1 MYAGGGAARIHS
13 NFPRFIEKIRGIDIR
28 YWRLVRGNDMS
39 KRYSFLLAG
48 VGGQGTILASNV
60 LAEVALAA
68 GFDVKK
74 SEVHG
79 MAQRGGS
86 VNTHIR
92 WDAERVHS
100 PLIGLGEAD
109 VLLVFERAEA
119 LRYAEYL
126 KRQGVAIVNDHAIE
140 PITVT
145 SGGAHY
151 PTEKELRAVYG
162 EVTDRFYLVPGTA
175 DAQELGNVR
184 AANVVLLGALSTFL
198 DVPQET
204 WLQIIEARVPPKYV
218 ELNRQAFLKGR
229 QAVAGD

>member
-1 MYAGGGAARIHS
+1 MTE
-13 NFPRFIEKIRGIDIR
+13 N
-28 YWRLVRGNDMS
+28 
-39 KRYSFLLAG
+39 YSFLLAG

-68 GFDVKK
+68 GFDAKK

-86 VNTHIR
+86 VNTHVR
-92 WDAERVHS
+92 WDAERVYS
-100 PLIGLGEAD
+100 PLVGLGEAD
-109 VLLVFERAEA
+109 ILLVFEQAEA

-126 KRQGVAIVNDHAIE
+126 KADGVAIVNDHAIK

-151 PTEKELRAVYG
+151 PTPQELQNVYG
-162 EVTDRFYLVPGTA
+162 HITGRFFLVPGTGI
-175 DAQELGNVR
+175 AQELGNIR
-184 AANVVLLGALSTFL
+184 TANVVLLGSLSTFL
-198 DVPQET
+198 PVPEET
-204 WLQIIEARVPPKYV
+204 WLQVIERRVPPKYV

-229 QAVAGD
+229 QAVS